1 MTCFVLGVGAFA
13 FGAFVLATGA
23 VRRRVAVLLL
33 TGSLLNAAFLS
44 LIGAVHVM
52 TALRYSTGIIA
63 GGALFGLGWM
73 VLGVVLLRRASA
85 ASPSTPV
92 AVFAT

>member
-1 MTCFVLGVGAFA
+1 MLVLTVGALA
-13 FGAFVLATGA
+13 FGVLLLATGA
-23 VRRRVAVLLL
+23 VRRRVTVLLL
-33 TGSLLNAAFLS
+33 TGSLLNVAFLS

-63 GGALFGLGWM
+63 GGAVFGLGWM

-92 AVFAT
+92 AIVT